1 MRYDYIDIARGLAM
15 LVVINWHI
23 LDIHNPWTD
32 AWVMPIFFLIMGVF
46 YKQEETI
53 KVILKKKINTILV
66 PHFFFSIPA
75 FIIQLSTKPLM
86 DVVKRIL
93 NPYESING
101 NSWFLVCMFWC
112 YLIYYFVHQIAKG
125 DTNKVLIYSLIIS
138 LIGFYMNEVSIMGH
152 RLVLPFYF
160 STSMTCMGF
169 IAIGERIRKW
179 ILTVPNKIN
188 TLWNILITG
197 ILFIGWG
204 GVFILGV
211 YPMEMI
217 WNKYHQPFFEIL
229 YVAVTGSLFVISIS
243 RLLPSFLSIL
253 GKNSLLLL
261 VTHAYVIRLLTI
273 CGIEKGWI
281 LYSLVVVI
289 TTFLTVIIN
298 KLFPVLTGKT
308 KLIK

>member
-1 MRYDYIDIARGLAM
+1 MEYSYYR
-15 LVVINWHI
+15 HT
-23 LDIHNPWTD
+23 IH
-32 AWVMPIFFLIMGVF
+32 
-46 YKQEETI
+46 
-53 KVILKKKINTILV
+53 
-66 PHFFFSIPA
+66 
-75 FIIQLSTKPLM
+75 
-86 DVVKRIL
+86 R
-93 NPYESING
+93 
-101 NSWFLVCMFWC
+101 
-112 YLIYYFVHQIAKG
+112 
-125 DTNKVLIYSLIIS
+125 
-138 LIGFYMNEVSIMGH
+138 
-152 RLVLPFYF
+152 
-160 STSMTCMGF
+160 
-169 IAIGERIRKW
+169 
-179 ILTVPNKIN
+179 
-188 TLWNILITG
+188 
-197 ILFIGWG
+197 G

-298 KLFPVLTGKT
+298 KFFPVLTGKT